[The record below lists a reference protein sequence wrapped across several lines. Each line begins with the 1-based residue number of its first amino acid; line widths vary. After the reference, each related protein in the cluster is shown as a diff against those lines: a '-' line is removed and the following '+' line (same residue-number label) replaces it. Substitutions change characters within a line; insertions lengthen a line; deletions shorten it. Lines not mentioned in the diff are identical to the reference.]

1 MLSADNYAD
10 DKKSPGLM
18 QKTSN
23 NRMSERRS
31 ANIFNKE
38 RSSGLNNSKLQSDY
52 SQEIDNSIL

>member
-1 MLSADNYAD
+1 MLSAENYAG

-18 QKTSN
+18 HKNSN

-38 RSSGLNNSKLQSDY
+38 RSSGLNNSKLQSDH
-52 SQEIDNSIL
+52 SREIDHSIL